1 MTNDEARQIY
11 GRYLDA
17 WHSTDLAQRRAI
29 ADKILLEGIEYHTV
43 RHDWCT
49 GRSQVI
55 EDMATFH
62 ERFPGGHFEIGP
74 VSTHHRVALL
84 TWIIIQAN
92 GTEFARGHDQLTVD
106 DAGRIARIIT
116 FGPSSNA
123 D

>member
-1 MTNDEARQIY
+1 MTNGEARQIY

-17 WHSTDLAQRRAI
+17 WHSTDLEQRRAI
-29 ADKILLEGIEYHTV
+29 ACDVLVEKIEYHTV

-49 GRSQVI
+49 GRAQVI

-62 ERFPGGHFEIGP
+62 ERFPGSHFEIGP

-84 TWIIIQAN
+84 TWIIIQAD

-106 DAGRIARIIT
+106 HEGKITRIIT
-116 FGPSSNA
+116 FGPSSSA